1 MYTHPLYKLGLNFI
15 LAGLVTTI
23 ISVIAV
29 EVSPLEGALIYS
41 LPSLT
46 FVTIFFL
53 HLSGEGNK
61 TIEKYLWSVVVTM
74 PIFIATCA
82 VIALGLSYNK
92 TISYSVSI
100 SLVVWIL
107 LYILTKHIIRWLG
120 IQEYF
125 I

>member
-1 MYTHPLYKLGLNFI
+1 MYAHPLYKLGLNFI

-23 ISVIAV
+23 ISIIAV
-29 EVSPLEGALIYS
+29 EVSPLEGALVYS

-61 TIEKYLWSVVVTM
+61 TIAKYLWSVVVTM

-82 VIALGLSYNK
+82 VIAMGLSFNK
-92 TISYSVSI
+92 TLSYSVSM
-100 SLVVWIL
+100 SLVIWVL
-107 LYILTKHIIRWLG
+107 LYILTKHVIQWLG
-120 IQEYF
+120 IQKYF